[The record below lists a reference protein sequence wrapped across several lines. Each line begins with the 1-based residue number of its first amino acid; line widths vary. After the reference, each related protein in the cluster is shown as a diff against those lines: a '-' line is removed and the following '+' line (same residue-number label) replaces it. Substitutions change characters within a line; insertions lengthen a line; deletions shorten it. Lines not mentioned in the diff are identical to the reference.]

1 MKTKKFN
8 LGDIVRD
15 DNSSTTGEIII
26 IAQNRESKTYHYGYG
41 DPDNGYT
48 IKHYH
53 KEYESHYVFTFD
65 GEMGVSEEK
74 VFFHDEKELVLLTP
88 VNPLISVEQQI
99 RKEIW
104 QSKRNINQENTLLL
118 SLHITDIK

>member
-15 DNSSTTGEIII
+15 DNSSTTGKIII
-26 IAQNRESKTYHYGYG
+26 IAQNRESKTYHYGIG
-41 DPDNGYT
+41 DPNNGYT
-48 IKHYH
+48 IKHFF
-53 KEYESHYVFTFD
+53 KKYESHYFFTFD
-65 GEMGVSEEK
+65 GEMEASEEE
-74 VFFHDEKELVLLTP
+74 VSFHDESVLTLLTP

-104 QSKRNINQENTLLL
+104 
-118 SLHITDIK
+118 HH